1 MFDLQIM
8 QGTPMAEATKHT
20 ITVDLDMFD
29 KTPEEKTAH
38 ANEIAREFGVGEDAL
53 AAVEDFKKELT
64 KHNAW
69 ICHSWGT

>member
-53 AAVEDFKKELT
+53 AAV
-64 KHNAW
+64 
-69 ICHSWGT
+69 